1 MIRFV
6 SEDWKDALTRSASEA
21 RMELFCAET
30 DEERKAAARK
40 VRLYNAR
47 IADIAKLDSERGE
60 CLP

>member
-6 SEDWKDALTRSASEA
+6 SEDWRDALTRSASEA

-47 IADIAKLDSERGE
+47 LADIVRLDAERG
-60 CLP
+60 PVR